1 MWSKKEL
8 WERAVSFHGHVCPG
22 LMIGYRAALYAAE
35 LLTLRFSEDEEVVC
49 IAENDSCSID
59 AIQAVLGCT
68 MGKGNLILRI
78 RGKQA
83 FNFYNRETGRS
94 IRIVQRN
101 LGDMTREEKMTF
113 LEEAK
118 AEDIFEIKDVKWSC
132 PEEARIY
139 ESYVCEKCGE
149 KTGGAWVRIVDGKVM
164 CMDCVEK
171 GAVKCIVKN

>member
-1 MWSKKEL
+1 MTKQEL
-8 WERAVSFHGHVCPG
+8 WERAISFHGHVCPG

-35 LLTLRFSEDEEVVC
+35 LLNLHFSEDEEVVC

-68 MGKGNLILRI
+68 AGKGNLILRI

-83 FNFYNRETGRS
+83 FNFYNRITHKS
-94 IRIVQRN
+94 LRIVQRV
-101 LGDMTREEKMTF
+101 LEDMTREEKMAF
-113 LEEAK
+113 LEGADSD
-118 AEDIFEIKDVKWSC
+118 AIFEVKDVKWPC

-149 KTGGAWVRIVDGKVM
+149 KTGGAWVRIVDGKVV
-164 CMDCVEK
+164 CMDCMENN
-171 GAVKCIVKN
+171 G

>member
-1 MWSKKEL
+1 MTKQEL

-35 LLTLRFSEDEEVVC
+35 LLNLRFSEDEEAVC

-83 FNFYNRETGRS
+83 FSFYNRESGNS
-94 IRIVQRN
+94 VRIVQRD
-101 LGDMTREEKMTF
+101 LGDMTREEKMTC
-113 LEEAK
+113 LAEAGN
-118 AEDIFEIKDVKWSC
+118 EDIFEVKDVKWPC
-132 PEEARIY
+132 PEKASIY
-139 ESYVCEKCGE
+139 ESYICSVCGE
-149 KTGGAWVRIVDGKVM
+149 KTGGAWIRTLDGKVV
-164 CMDCVEK
+164 CMDCAEK
-171 GAVKCIVKN
+171 K